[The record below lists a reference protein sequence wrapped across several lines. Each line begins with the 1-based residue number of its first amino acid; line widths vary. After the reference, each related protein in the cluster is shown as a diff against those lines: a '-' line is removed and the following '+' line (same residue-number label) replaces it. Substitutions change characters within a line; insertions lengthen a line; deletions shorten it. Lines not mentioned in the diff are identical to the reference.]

1 MIYFPHCPMVLAI
14 YFGWRCLEVNYLNLH
29 VHSVNKVY
37 AVMKSWRDISF
48 YGLHIML
55 SLYYND
61 YIQLENPVWFHID
74 SQKDKWP
81 SIKALQKPVC
91 ASKRRIITSVGWLMS
106 RVSNYSQARSIAFME
121 TSSLPPNSNACE
133 ENAPRIEQPRIF
145 SVKHRTA
152 K

>member
-55 SLYYND
+55 SLCYND
-61 YIQLENPVWFHID
+61 YIQLENPAWFHID

-91 ASKRRIITSVGWLMS
+91 ASKKNHYISWLVDESCIELLPGPKYCIHGDVFIAAQFQRMRGKLSTNWATSNFLC
-106 RVSNYSQARSIAFME
+106 QA
-121 TSSLPPNSNACE
+121 
-133 ENAPRIEQPRIF
+133 
-145 SVKHRTA
+145 
-152 K
+152 